1 MQTASQSQSTHDA
14 SQMQN
19 NSIFEVD
26 DIDETMEIDFKE
38 TDTNSGG
45 LLSDHEKMQ
54 QLLMAQYFSQTSREK
69 REKIT
74 RKTIIDQLKTLGLQG
89 HNL

>member
-1 MQTASQSQSTHDA
+1 MQ
-14 SQMQN
+14 

-26 DIDETMEIDFKE
+26 DIDESME
-38 TDTNSGG
+38 TDVKDAGQDDTNNGV
-45 LLSDHEKMQ
+45 LSDQEKMQ

-74 RKTIIDQLKTLGLQG
+74 RKTIMDQLKTLGLQG
-89 HNL
+89 HNFKINF